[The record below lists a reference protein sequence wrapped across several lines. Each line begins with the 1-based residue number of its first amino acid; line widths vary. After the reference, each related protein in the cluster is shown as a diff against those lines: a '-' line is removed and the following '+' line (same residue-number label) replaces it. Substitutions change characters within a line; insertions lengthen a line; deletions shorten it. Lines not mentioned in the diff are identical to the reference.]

1 MDICGQG
8 LDRCDDQT
16 SECVNLVGNDYRC
29 QCFEGYVTA
38 PGSDGLVC
46 DPITTTA
53 AVTTPTADTTTE
65 QTTANDVGIIDTT
78 TTA

>member
-1 MDICGQG
+1 M
-8 LDRCDDQT
+8 
-16 SECVNLVGNDYRC
+16 
-29 QCFEGYVTA
+29 TA

-53 AVTTPTADTTTE
+53 AVTTPAADTTLAADTTPAADTTTE